1 MSMKKTDLEKRLA
14 KKIEGRQ
21 KTALIPQRFGKGS
34 AAPSSAKPAEP
45 GADAAQPAAD
55 TAAAMAPAVG
65 KPVTLSVRMPAALAQ
80 RLRAQAVRREGGISA
95 VVAEAVEQ
103 WLARAGSRAAGK
115 S

>member
-21 KTALIPQRFGKGS
+21 KTTLIPQRFGKGS

-45 GADAAQPAAD
+45 GAGASQPAA
-55 TAAAMAPAVG
+55 AAAAAGAPGAG
-65 KPVTLSVRMPAALAQ
+65 NPVTLSVRLPAALAQ
-80 RLRAQAVRREGGISA
+80 RLRTQAVGREGGISA
-95 VVAEAVEQ
+95 VVTEAVDQ
-103 WLARAGSRAAGK
+103 WLAAADSRAAGK